1 MKIIKANKI
10 FTVFRGLILL
20 ALGLFQVVVGLIG
33 MNSKGTSDGSAAQQ
47 FAGIFI
53 ALFSAI
59 GMILVITGAIT
70 VLYSFFVF
78 GNIKRTRRGI
88 SRGFLF
94 IDVIANIIAVALAV
108 VVLFADGEDA
118 NVYACILLL
127 ALAIVGFAFDAVAF
141 RALKAVRGESYGI
154 EHNLSR
160 SKGYKAF
167 SVLGV
172 LFGIIPSV
180 AFAVFARA
188 YHPFPD
194 VVSEFPLLSTEE
206 VSGGITNYESVI
218 VLRFHACITA
228 YTDIERFLVQFA
240 EPAHKIEK
248 RLRVFAVNG
257 MRSGVLRLYLHR
269 FKLRFIVGYRRILYL
284 YGTSR
289 GAQAHQAYESRR
301 GDSQYNSFH
310 PLTPR
315 LFTRRYYEY
324 I

>member
-154 EHNLSR
+154 EQNLSR

-180 AFAVFARA
+180 AFAVFVLSINN
-188 YHPFPD
+188 YYGE
-194 VVSEFPLLSTEE
+194 SEYDIPVMYAALAAVCLSAVFAIAASVAVGKGKGGASGTLLTISSIASCAL
-206 VSGGITNYESVI
+206 VGIAFSASVWLAVIACIGLALLAVAGMCALAESLKRKREAERNA
-218 VLRFHACITA
+218 LRF
-228 YTDIERFLVQFA
+228 ERDYMR
-240 EPAHKIEK
+240 AH
-248 RLRVFAVNG
+248 RDR
-257 MRSGVLRLYLHR
+257 
-269 FKLRFIVGYRRILYL
+269 
-284 YGTSR
+284 
-289 GAQAHQAYESRR
+289 
-301 GDSQYNSFH
+301 
-310 PLTPR
+310 
-315 LFTRRYYEY
+315 
-324 I
+324 